1 MLCHH
6 CIAASDVMSCVQR
19 SMGVPPPL
27 GPLFLPDVT
36 DHGETLVYAVSS
48 RGNGERMLFAAAN
61 QAAAAAELADF
72 LNDAAREFGYQ
83 PASCG

>member
-1 MLCHH
+1 VYGFLERDAMLTFE
-6 CIAASDVMSCVQR
+6 
-19 SMGVPPPL
+19 L
-27 GPLFLPDVT
+27 DVT